1 MVHPIF
7 DELKNKNIY
16 NNEKNVIPNTF
27 IALMLKYKNNLSG
40 WTEVH
45 KNLLLII
52 IHSKEKSNRLYVNYI
67 K

>member
-40 WTEVH
+40 RSDVH
-45 KNLLLII
+45 KNLLLVII
-52 IHSKEKSNRLYVNYI
+52 
-67 K
+67 